1 MRFGFFALLA
11 AGTLFAQRPTPGGLG
26 SVLYPG
32 TGSAPNARPGY
43 TAGAA
48 GSGRIGIGVA
58 PGGIRNVAPSHPVR
72 HPQHP
77 RTVVVP
83 YPVYYGGYGVGYP
96 IGYTPEGPAPSPQ
109 YSEPE
114 HQQAPPPV
122 VIINQYFRPDT
133 VNPQVRDYS
142 NAPLPQTMPQQQ
154 PTAAPV
160 DDSPSYYLVAKKDHA
175 IIAVI
180 TYWVD
185 GETLHYVTLQGDQD
199 RVALDLV
206 DRDFSKQLNADRRIE
221 FKLPAK

>member
-48 GSGRIGIGVA
+48 GARIGIGVA
-58 PGGIRNVAPSHPVR
+58 PGGLRNVGPSQPVR

-77 RTVVVP
+77 RTVIVP
-83 YPVYYGGYGVGYP
+83 YPVYYGGFGGGYLN
-96 IGYTPEGPAPSPQ
+96 GYAQEAPPPAPQ

-114 HQQAPPPV
+114 HQQAPPV
-122 VIINQYFRPDT
+122 VIINQYFRPDA

-142 NAPLPQTMPQQQ
+142 NTPLPQTMPQL
-154 PTAAPV
+154 PAAAPPI
-160 DDSPSYYLVAKKDHA
+160 DDSPSYYLVAKKDHS

-185 GETLHYVTLQGDQD
+185 GETLHFVTLQGDQD

>member
-48 GSGRIGIGVA
+48 GGRIGIGVA
-58 PGGIRNVAPSHPVR
+58 PGGLRNVAASVR

-77 RTVVVP
+77 RTVIVP
-83 YPVYYGGYGVGYP
+83 YPVYYGGYGGGYAT
-96 IGYTPEGPAPSPQ
+96 GYAQEAPAPPSQ

-114 HQQAPPPV
+114 HQQGPAPV
-122 VIINQYFRPDT
+122 VIINQYFRPDA

-142 NAPLPQTMPQQQ
+142 NTPLPQTMPQL
-154 PTAAPV
+154 PAAAPV
-160 DDSPSYYLVAKKDHA
+160 DDSPSYYLVAKKDHS